1 MKIIINKKTGQR
13 VEIYDK
19 IVMVTTKG
27 KLTISAVIISPVVVK
42 GWSK

>member
-13 VEIYDK
+13 VEIDK
-19 IVMVTTKG
+19 TVVMVTTRG
-27 KLTISAVIISPVVVK
+27 LLTISAVIISPVVVK